1 MDIFSKHKI
10 YPIFYNFKWST
21 TYEIL
26 NHCVVHLKLIYYCKS
41 SMLQL
46 KKKKKKQLGLHTP
59 WPKQNYKWVS
69 SFLGVFVSCLI
80 HRSGAGAQLSIPPW
94 CLSFSPCFSPPWLE
108 VTGTHLSPLVIPVL
122 LPGSHWREEW
132 WQRMDHLSQTP
143 SQCFSSFCFELL
155 QPSNE
160 SFGKELKVWGRCN
173 G

>member
-46 KKKKKKQLGLHTP
+46 KKKKQLGLHTP

-80 HRSGAGAQLSIPPW
+80 HRIGAGAQLSIPPW

-108 VTGTHLSPLVIPVL
+108 VKGPTWVPLSFLCCFQGHTDGKNDDKGWITSAKLPRSVFPPSALNCYSQAMRVL
-122 LPGSHWREEW
+122 
-132 WQRMDHLSQTP
+132 
-143 SQCFSSFCFELL
+143 
-155 QPSNE
+155 
-160 SFGKELKVWGRCN
+160 GKN
-173 G
+173 

>member
-46 KKKKKKQLGLHTP
+46 KKKKTTRASHSMAQTELQMGLQL
-59 WPKQNYKWVS
+59 
-69 SFLGVFVSCLI
+69 
-80 HRSGAGAQLSIPPW
+80 PW
-94 CLSFSPCFSPPWLE
+94 CICFLPNPQDRSRSSALYPAVMSFFLPLLLSTMIRGE
-108 VTGTHLSPLVIPVL
+108 GTHLSPLVIPVL